1 MKRTSGPWKIRK
13 RVTPG
18 QFVTDT
24 LVVGKHGAVV
34 ANLHCEAEG
43 NGLLI
48 IAAPDLLEACGL
60 LKEAWEKAA
69 EDQQVDWDSLS
80 LAAEKAIEA
89 YNKATGAIVEE
100 DS

>member
-1 MKRTSGPWKIRK
+1 MKHTPSPWEIRK

-18 QFVTDT
+18 MFVTDT
-24 LVVGKHGAVV
+24 LVVSEDGSVI

-48 IAAPDLLEACGL
+48 IAAPDLLDACGM

-69 EDQQVDWDSLS
+69 EDQQVDWDSLN
-80 LAAEKAIEA
+80 LATKKAIEA
-89 YNKATGAIVEE
+89 YNKATGVVVEE
-100 DS
+100 GK